1 MNPAPRLEEIDG
13 VGFLKNMF
21 GFSFKKT
28 LLVIRRGG
36 MNKLLKVVLCG
47 ISGAMLLSSVVV
59 AQPLEMKKSEVRE
72 DILILNLVNSLH
84 LTKNQML
91 ALMTKA
97 REAKAKK
104 EVFTSQIEKLLGYSE
119 TSLKEMR
126 GKLMRTEELPK
137 YLTREV
143 GSSQKRLHDLRDK
156 YDEEM
161 LKLAKDVSKIL
172 NENQLVMV
180 DAYKPCII
188 PYRDLTHPERVGEAG
203 AAVGIERLLERIHDM
218 PQPIY
223 QQRKEG
229 ILMGVATRLE
239 KHTHKEVDVEKEK
252 KRLAKIFDEARALS
266 DLEFDLKKAELAEE
280 VLPEENKVKTEKQK
294 LRKVARFFLSPRII
308 PVLEEKLSQE

>member
-1 MNPAPRLEEIDG
+1 MNPAPRLEEIDE

-47 ISGAMLLSSVVV
+47 VSGVMLLSSVAV
-59 AQPLEMKKSEVRE
+59 AQPLERKSEVRE

-97 REAKAKK
+97 REAEIKK
-104 EVFTSQIEKLLGYSE
+104 KTFTTQLGEITGYSE
-119 TSLKEMR
+119 TFLKELR
-126 GKLMRTEELPK
+126 GKLMRNEELPK
-137 YLTREV
+137 YLTGEV

-156 YDEEM
+156 YEEEM
-161 LKLAKDVSKIL
+161 LKLAKDVTEIL

-188 PYRDLTHPERVGEAG
+188 PYRDLTHPERVGQAG
-203 AAVGIERLLERIHDM
+203 ATVGMERLLERIHDM
-218 PQPIY
+218 PEALY

-229 ILMGVATRLE
+229 ILMGAAARLE
-239 KHTHKEVDVEKEK
+239 KHTRKEVDVEKEK

-266 DLEFDLKKAELAEE
+266 DLEFDLKKAELAQKI
-280 VLPEENKVKTEKQK
+280 LPEENKVKTEKER
-294 LRKVARFFLSPRII
+294 LRKIARFFLSPRII
-308 PVLEEKLSQE
+308 PVLEEKLSQEK